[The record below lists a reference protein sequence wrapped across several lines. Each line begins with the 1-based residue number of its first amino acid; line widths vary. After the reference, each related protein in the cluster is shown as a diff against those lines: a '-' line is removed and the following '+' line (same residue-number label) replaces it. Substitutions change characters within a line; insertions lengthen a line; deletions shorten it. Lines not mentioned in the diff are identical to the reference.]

1 MKAADLTQRST
12 EDLQELKASLKKELF
27 GNRMKNFTNQLDDTS
42 LLGKARK
49 DIARIENILRERT
62 KTAAPKGTEEGKA
75 P

>member
-1 MKAADLTQRST
+1 MKASDLKARST

-49 DIARIENILRERT
+49 DISRIENILRERVN
-62 KTAAPKGTEEGKA
+62 AEAPKGTEEGKA

>member
-1 MKAADLTQRST
+1 MKAADLNARST

-49 DIARIENILRERT
+49 DLARVEGILRERV
-62 KTAAPKGTEEGKA
+62 KAKAKA
-75 P
+75 PAEGSAS